1 MATKKKLLTTLTAL
15 GVTASLALAGC
26 ASGTPTATTKA
37 PGEKT
42 VIRFAWWGND
52 TRNKLTNQVIEAYE
66 AANPDVDVQGEPT
79 EWGGYWD
86 KLATQVAANDAPD
99 VIQMDEKY
107 ISEYGKR
114 GVLMDLASINT
125 ADFAPGTVDL
135 GKVGG
140 KLVGINIGINAPIL
154 VANPKVF
161 ADAGVAMPDDA
172 TWTWDD
178 FHKAAQQISA
188 KGGGQVWGSAG
199 MLSVDSTLKA
209 WLRQHGKEQWTET
222 GQGYAAADVADFY
235 AWGKGLHEDGT
246 FPPAS
251 VTSEDEGKALDQTL
265 IAQSK
270 VGMGTLWSNQ
280 INAMDKASGQDMA
293 LLRLPSRTGKAK
305 DAGLWYKASMYW
317 SASARTKNAD
327 EVKKFIDYLSNS
339 TEAGAI
345 LGTERGLPPNLKVRA
360 SIADK
365 FSASDKKVVA
375 FMEKIEPELGPT
387 SVVPPQGGGQSPD
400 IQKRHAQN
408 VYFNRGTPQAEAEGF
423 YNEVK
428 SGLK

>member
-1 MATKKKLLTTLTAL
+1 MATKKRLLAAL
-15 GVTASLALAGC
+15 GIGLSASLAFAGC
-26 ASGTPTATTKA
+26 AGGTPAATTKA

-52 TRNKLTNQVIEAYE
+52 TRNKLTTQVIEAYE
-66 AANPDVDVQGEPT
+66 KANPDVDVQGEPT

-114 GVLMDLASINT
+114 GVLMDLGSINT
-125 ADFAPGTVDL
+125 ADFAPGTVDV
-135 GKVGG
+135 GKVGD
-140 KLVGINIGINAPIL
+140 KLVGINIGINAPAL

-161 ADAGVAMPDDA
+161 ADAGVPMPNDA
-172 TWTWDD
+172 TWTWDE
-178 FHKAAQQISA
+178 FHTIAKQISA
-188 KGGGQVWGSAG
+188 KGNGQVFGSAG
-199 MLSVDSTLKA
+199 MLSVDSSLKA
-209 WLRQHGKEQWTET
+209 WLRQHGKEQWTAD
-222 GQGYAAADVADFY
+222 GQGYQPADVASFY
-235 AWGKGLHEDGT
+235 AWGKSLHADGS
-246 FPPAS
+246 FPSAAL
-251 VTSEDEGKALDQTL
+251 TSEDEGKTLDQTL

-270 VGMGTLWSNQ
+270 VGMGTLWSSQ
-280 INAMDKASGQDMA
+280 INAMDKASGQDLA
-293 LLRLPSRTGKAK
+293 LLALPSQTGQMK

-345 LGTERGLPPNLKVRA
+345 MGTERGFPPNLKVRSA
-360 SIADK
+360 IEGK
-365 FSASDKKVVA
+365 FTASDKKVVDYLG
-375 FMEKIEPELGPT
+375 KIEPNLGPT
-387 SVVPPQGGGQSPD
+387 SLVPPQGGGQSPD

-408 VYFNRGTPQAEAEGF
+408 VYFDRGTPESEAKAF
-423 YNEVK
+423 YDEVK
-428 SGLK
+428 SVIK